1 MFLVDSHCHLDSLD
15 YQNVHKDVADVI
27 ARAHEAGVT
36 HFLCPGVDLES
47 FPNMYEMVK
56 DFNEVWCACAIHPE
70 NINEGNR
77 DWKDDD
83 LRKFLALDRVIAV
96 GETGLDY
103 VCTPETRDLQIPSFV
118 RQIHLAV
125 ETDKPLIIHTRG
137 SALECMDI
145 MKAEGAR
152 DCGGVMHCF
161 CEGKDEARKALDL
174 GFYISFSGIVTFK
187 NGENVREA
195 CRYVPADMMLVETDS
210 PYLAPVPKRGK
221 PNEPAFVAHTARAVA
236 EIKNIPYE
244 TLCEIT
250 SRNFSSCFKVSLS

>member
-15 YQNVHKDVADVI
+15 YQNNHKDVADVL
-27 ARAHEAGVT
+27 AKAHAAGVT

-47 FPNMYEMVK
+47 FSNMYDMVK
-56 DFNEVWCACAIHPE
+56 DFREVWCACAIHPE
-70 NINEGNR
+70 NINEGNKN
-77 DWKDDD
+77 WSDDEM
-83 LRKFLALDRVIAV
+83 RSFLSLDRVVAV

-103 VCTPETRDLQIPSFV
+103 VCTPETRALQVPSFA

-125 ETDKPLIIHTRG
+125 EVGKPLIIHMRG
-137 SALECMDI
+137 SAGECLDMLRS
-145 MKAEGAR
+145 EGGR

-174 GFYISFSGIVTFK
+174 GYYISFSGIVTFK
-187 NGENVREA
+187 NAENVREA

-221 PNEPAFVAHTARAVA
+221 PNEPAYVAHTARAVA

-244 TLCEIT
+244 TLCDLT
-250 SRNFSSCFKVSLS
+250 SRNFASCFKVSLD